1 MAEREV
7 NDEST
12 GLAIAPTW
20 KRVYWLV
27 VAAFCLWVTGLIVL
41 ERMVS

>member
-1 MAEREV
+1 MAESEV

-12 GLAIAPTW
+12 GMAIAPTW

-27 VAAFCLWVTGLIVL
+27 VAAFCLWVAGLIVL
-41 ERMVS
+41 ERIFS